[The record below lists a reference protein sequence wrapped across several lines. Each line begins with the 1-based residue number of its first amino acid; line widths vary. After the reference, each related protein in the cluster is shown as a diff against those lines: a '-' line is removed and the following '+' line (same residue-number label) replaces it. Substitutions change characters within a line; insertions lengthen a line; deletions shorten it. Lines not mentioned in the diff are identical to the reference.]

1 MWISQSEG
9 TETKA
14 GVALQ
19 GLSCALEGKREG
31 YGRWEPIQPKS
42 PRRGI
47 RDRNPGSAAQIG
59 IRCLELGQPLEWHVP
74 FWALCFK
81 RDIDQ
86 VGIIIATTVIDPC

>member
-1 MWISQSEG
+1 MPW
-9 TETKA
+9 K
-14 GVALQ
+14 
-19 GLSCALEGKREG
+19 GKEKG
-31 YGRWEPIQPKS
+31 MGRWEPIQPKS

-59 IRCLELGQPLEWHVP
+59 IRCLELGQPLKWHVP

-86 VGIIIATTVIDPC
+86 VGIIIATAVIDPC